1 MWMCDAYRLQTA
13 LALCP
18 VSESTSAKTLL
29 VPESFRLI
37 KYLEP
42 LPNGR
47 KSLATHQKILR
58 ISTTNHH
65 KASLSV
71 EFAAY
76 DEFWQNT
83 DEDHACE
90 HTQMTCN
97 SQVLWKSTGTCRR
110 NVIASH
116 DRVCGLW
123 LLGVVA
129 WSPLQLPLHLSA
141 VDSSLLLIS
150 DIFTRCWL
158 FL

>member
-1 MWMCDAYRLQTA
+1 MEKRARNNKANLAMWMCDAYRLQTA

-76 DEFWQNT
+76 DEF
-83 DEDHACE
+83 
-90 HTQMTCN
+90 
-97 SQVLWKSTGTCRR
+97 
-110 NVIASH
+110 
-116 DRVCGLW
+116 
-123 LLGVVA
+123 
-129 WSPLQLPLHLSA
+129 
-141 VDSSLLLIS
+141 
-150 DIFTRCWL
+150 
-158 FL
+158 